1 MIFIKKIIY
10 YHDKNC
16 SSATEKRRIGEIL
29 FHAEDVF
36 IPFYSIE
43 ELNIHRNC
51 AKKVMGF
58 KDIDFVYVEVILEN
72 KNPEYI
78 TENREICLT

>member
-10 YHDKNC
+10 YHDKNY

-43 ELNIHRNC
+43 ELNIHREVS
-51 AKKVMGF
+51 KKLTGY
-58 KDIDFVYVEVILEN
+58 KIIDFVYIDDLIEN
-72 KNPEYI
+72 KEPEYI
-78 TENREICLT
+78 TENREICKN